1 MPRNRILRWS
11 IWVASCALAAVSVAI
26 AIKTLP
32 LTSQSRAKTGKGQ
45 QAAALRGA
53 PQRPAPG
60 PAPQTLSN
68 KAARLPQH
76 IALGT
81 LRLNGIRWRSN
92 GHCSNRYRPSCTSLQ
107 GIRRVSIEGLISFRR
122 HSRCRII
129 VSGGTE
135 RGHAPGRFSHWNGYK
150 IDVLPNRCV
159 NRFITKRLRHVGVRG
174 DGAALYRSRSGGVY
188 ADEGSHWDLL
198 YR

>member
-1 MPRNRILRWS
+1 MPRNRAVRWS
-11 IWVASCALAAVSVAI
+11 IWVASCLLAALTVAV

-32 LTSQSRAKTGKGQ
+32 LTSSRAKTAKGHKAVVLP
-45 QAAALRGA
+45 AA
-53 PQRPAPG
+53 PPRPA
-60 PAPQTLSN
+60 PAPQTMLN
-68 KAARLPQH
+68 KADRLRQP
-76 IALGT
+76 IALGS
-81 LRLNGIRWRSN
+81 LRLNGISLRST
-92 GHCSNRYRPSCTSLQ
+92 GGCSNRYRPSCTSLE
-107 GIRRVSIEGLISFRR
+107 GIRRASIAGLIAFKRR
-122 HSRCRII
+122 SHCRIT

-135 RGHAPGRFSHWNGYK
+135 RGHAHGRFSHWNGYK

-159 NRFITKRLRHVGVRG
+159 DRFITKRFRHLGVRG